1 MLNIAIWGKF
11 FVLIQTH
18 RDIRYDE
25 VYAQIMYEQEDK
37 SKEQKARHLRGF
49 QRKSCIM
56 NVVVAVLAATLG
68 IVYVYYAV
76 ALGLDIF
83 NPSPRE
89 SAIDFYADYNATRKM
104 QWILSAIFSGA
115 IIVLSVALMIKL
127 KVRFDDFY
135 AEYGCFLWAVFS
147 VQALSMIIQTTV
159 EVLRIYDEAVIE
171 LPTKIKV
178 VPYSILTVVVNIV
191 TTIVPMLTQLSCL
204 IFGWI
209 RHRRPAAQPQAP
221 EADRE
226 QAFGH
231 IKYVKDVV
239 RPDYISY
246 YDPTV
251 EYYIVDVM
259 QYLPERR

>member
-25 VYAQIMYEQEDK
+25 VYAQIMYELEDQ
-37 SKEQKARHLRGF
+37 SKEKKEKHLKGF
-49 QRKSCIM
+49 RLKSFVM
-56 NVVVAVLAATLG
+56 NIVVLVLALTLG

-83 NPSPRE
+83 NPDPRE
-89 SAIDFYADYNATRKM
+89 SAKDFYADYNATRKM
-104 QWILSAIFSGA
+104 QWIISAIFSGA

-135 AEYGCFLWAVFS
+135 AEYGCFLWTVFS

-171 LPTKIKV
+171 LPTKIND
-178 VPYSILTVVVNIV
+178 VPYVILTIVVNTV
-191 TTIVPMLTQLSCL
+191 TTIVPMLTQLSCF

-209 RHRRPAAQPQAP
+209 RHRRPATQAP